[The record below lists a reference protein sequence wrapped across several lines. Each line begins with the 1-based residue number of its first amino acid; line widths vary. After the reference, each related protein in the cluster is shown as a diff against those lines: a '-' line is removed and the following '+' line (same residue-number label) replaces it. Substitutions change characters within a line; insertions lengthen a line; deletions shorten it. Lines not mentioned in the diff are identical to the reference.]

1 MAKRRDRRPERGER
15 NYEAFP
21 PRSVPLPA
29 EGGIKAQS
37 RAGDFGSSWWAGRW
51 QAVLERFRVG
61 GRLARGRTYARQG
74 QVLNIDIREGKVT
87 AEVQGSRPQ
96 PYKVSIGVKKL
107 TTDQWALVA
116 EELSKSAL
124 FVAKLLAGEMPRDIE
139 KAFEQAELSLFP
151 EKQGDLKTTCNCPD
165 EANPCKHIAA
175 VYYLL
180 GEEFDRDP
188 FLLFRLRGMER
199 ETLVKSLSSREPAE
213 SPEAAA
219 AKAPAREPLP
229 MDPQEFWT
237 LGPIPDD
244 FCGELTAPP
253 VTAALVQRLGKF
265 PFWRGEQP
273 LLAAVEPAYIAAS
286 AQGLQT
292 FLGERDTESR

>member
-1 MAKRRDRRPERGER
+1 
-15 NYEAFP
+15 
-21 PRSVPLPA
+21 
-29 EGGIKAQS
+29 
-37 RAGDFGSSWWAGRW
+37 
-51 QAVLERFRVG
+51 
-61 GRLARGRTYARQG
+61 
-74 QVLNIDIREGKVT
+74 VLNIDIREGKVT

-96 PYKVSIGVKKL
+96 PYQVGIGVKKL
-107 TTDQWALVA
+107 TAEQWGLVA
-116 EELSKSAL
+116 EELAKSAL

-139 KAFEQAELSLFP
+139 KAFEQVELSLFP
-151 EKQGDLKTTCNCPD
+151 DKQGDLKTSCSCPD

-199 ETLVKSLSSREPAE
+199 ETLVKSLSTSE
-213 SPEAAA
+213 SSESQETPEE
-219 AKAPAREPLP
+219 KALAREPLP
-229 MDPQEFWT
+229 TDPHIFWT

-273 LLAAVEPAYIAAS
+273 LLSAVEPAYIGAS
-286 AQGLQT
+286 AQGLKA
-292 FLGERDTESR
+292 FLGERENPS